1 MRDSRLVL
9 GISHRCL
16 AIRPRTLFA
25 ALALLVLAAAACAGS
40 GDDSSAKTASFA
52 EPAERPDRVPLIEGP
67 RSPGGVKAILG
78 TGDLGVGSNR
88 VGFVLTSLS
97 GFVTEPEVS
106 VSSRYFATEDSE
118 GTGGETVTAQFRPWP
133 YGSRGLYSTQ
143 LDFDRAGRWGLD
155 VAVKNKDGGAET
167 ATLFFEVLE
176 KAAAPTVG
184 DPAIRSESKTVA
196 DVDSLDE
203 ISTGSLQDEDLYQT
217 TLADAVE
224 SDTPTVVVFASP
236 AFCTNAVCGPQV
248 ETLQRLKDAYKGQ
261 ANFIHVDFYDN
272 PVEIEGDLDRAVL
285 SPTVIEWNL
294 PSIEW
299 TFVVDSDGRVTA
311 RFEAYATYDEL
322 EQALLQVL

>member
-1 MRDSRLVL
+1 MRT
-9 GISHRCL
+9 
-16 AIRPRTLFA
+16 RTLFA
-25 ALALLVLAAAACAGS
+25 ALVLVVLVAAACS
-40 GDDSSAKTASFA
+40 GGGEEAAPTAVPPS
-52 EPAERPDRVPLIEGP
+52 EPAVRPDRAPLIEGP

-88 VGFVLTSLS
+88 VGFVLTSLE

-106 VSSRYFATEDSE
+106 VSSSYFATEDSE
-118 GTGGETVTAQFRPWP
+118 GEAGETVTAKFQPWP
-133 YGSRGLYSTQ
+133 YGSRGLYSTR
-143 LDFDRAGRWGLD
+143 LDFDRPGRWGID
-155 VAVKNKDGGAET
+155 VAVEASDGGTET
-167 ATLFFEVLE
+167 AQLFFEVLE
-176 KAAAPTVG
+176 TAAAPTVG
-184 DPAIRSESKTVA
+184 DPAIRSQSKTVA

-217 TLADAVE
+217 TLAEAVA

-248 ETLQRLKDAYKGQ
+248 ETLQRLKDVYKGQ

-299 TFVVDSDGRVTA
+299 TFVMNSEGTVTA

-322 EQALLQVL
+322 EEALQQVL